1 MRKLAS
7 NRATIREID
16 TKYMEQRQQEL
27 DRQSKRRKG
36 LFRRLTFMGVVFGI
50 VMIICGI
57 TLFNQTSQISE
68 KEADYERLQAE
79 QAALLEE
86 RDDLKQEIT
95 NYQDDEFIQD
105 IARRDYF
112 LTFPGEQRINVT
124 KQNSD

>member
-68 KEADYERLQAE
+68 KEAEYERLQAE

>member
-1 MRKLAS
+1 MAS

-68 KEADYERLQAE
+68 KEAEYERLQAE
-79 QAALLEE
+79 QASLLEE

>member
-1 MRKLAS
+1 MAS